1 MRILVSWNPDRFG
14 GTKALPQNIRP
25 RTNPATGSVPVLR
38 PCRFKAPV
46 TRRSWRGLTAAAR
59 SSMMTRLKFGER
71 AMQRVT
77 ITLDDD
83 LMADLD
89 RIIAARGYQHR
100 SEAIRDLARSGLE
113 QAAVEV
119 AGSRNCVATLVYVY
133 DHHAP

>member
-1 MRILVSWNPDRFG
+1 MRILVSWNPDRFD

-25 RTNPATGSVPVLR
+25 RTNPATGSVRVLR
-38 PCRFKAPV
+38 PYRFKAPV
-46 TRRSWRGLTAAAR
+46 TRRSWRGLTAAAL

-89 RIIAARGYQHR
+89 RIIAARGIRTAPWR
-100 SEAIRDLARSGLE
+100 SATSRARDSKRQRSRWRARAPASPRPKRIRRKN
-113 QAAVEV
+113 V
-119 AGSRNCVATLVYVY
+119 
-133 DHHAP
+133 